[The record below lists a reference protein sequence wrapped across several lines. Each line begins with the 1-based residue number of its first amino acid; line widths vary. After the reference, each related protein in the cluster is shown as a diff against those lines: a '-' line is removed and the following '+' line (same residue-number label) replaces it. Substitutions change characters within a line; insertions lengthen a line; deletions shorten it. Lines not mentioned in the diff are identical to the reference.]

1 MQRESTWSKHRKH
14 RPSTHQFTYHLT
26 QRNINLQS
34 PSIEHDGSVSH
45 ESNWNW
51 YHLISLIYKIF
62 LHLFLNYSTSE
73 PQFFPVFPLTV
84 GWSSFSSAN
93 VSIKHVLQVQLST
106 KHHEWSLF
114 EVDRNGFFENTQAAA
129 RRSLSRFS
137 AARAA
142 LETARCFM
150 SFSSLIGQANAAS
163 GRKPVCCQHF
173 ILFRLCWSAASL
185 FVRISLPRVSVPTV
199 SNICWRFLFPWF
211 LWQKIPIFPQQI
223 AHLRTSQEDQ
233 LSSETKCS
241 ASSRALRSSGLSLGR
256 SLASIQEQ

>member
-1 MQRESTWSKHRKH
+1 MLVRIQSKRMQRESTWSTHRKH

-26 QRNINLQS
+26 INLQS

-62 LHLFLNYSTSE
+62 LHLFFNQSTPE
-73 PQFFPVFPLTV
+73 PQFLTVFPLTV

-106 KHHEWSLF
+106 KDHEWSLF

-211 LWQKIPIFPQQI
+211 FWQKIPIFPQQTAHQT
-223 AHLRTSQEDQ
+223 AHLQRISWVPRR
-233 LSSETKCS
+233 S
-241 ASSRALRSSGLSLGR
+241 ALRPHGL
-256 SLASIQEQ
+256 